1 MHHGA
6 MISSQ
11 SKQKSFDK
19 INRSK
24 QCTDW
29 WPAPLYSSQPSAPVF
44 LALPKDSLFVRG
56 KQNRRQRNVLGWSK
70 TLSTAG
76 VLDDDEVDVDD
87 DDVVHDDDFDDD
99 EDDDDEDELDMVS
112 QAGMEM

>member
-1 MHHGA
+1 

-24 QCTDW
+24 QCVDW

-56 KQNRRQRNVLGWSK
+56 EQNRRQRNVLGWSK

-87 DDVVHDDDFDDD
+87 DDVVDDDDDEDDDDDD

>member
-1 MHHGA
+1 

-24 QCTDW
+24 QCVDW

-56 KQNRRQRNVLGWSK
+56 EQNRRQRNVLGWSK

-76 VLDDDEVDVDD
+76 VLDDVDDDIDDEVDD
-87 DDVVHDDDFDDD
+87 DDFDG
-99 EDDDDEDELDMVS
+99 DDDEDELDMVS